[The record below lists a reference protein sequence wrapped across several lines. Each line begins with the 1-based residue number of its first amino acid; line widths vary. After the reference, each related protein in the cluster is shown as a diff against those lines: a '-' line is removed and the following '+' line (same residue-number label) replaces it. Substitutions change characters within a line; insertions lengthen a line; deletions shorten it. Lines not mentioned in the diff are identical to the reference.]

1 MCSCSLLDNK
11 MFLDFELLVEQDKK
25 FEDVILSSW
34 RLLSAYLTIF
44 WQIVDEMN
52 NWLIGEKRLD

>member
-52 NWLIGEKRLD
+52 NWLIGEKTLD